1 MFASCSS
8 ETSAHTRYWS
18 ASELRGYAHM
28 RQLQES
34 THDTVD
40 DLDTTQMTTLQDFYE
55 AILGPAL
62 RQSNVCGLLITGT
75 RDMTS
80 GQNCAMAWGTQSLAF
95 PGYDEVWQVRSSP
108 KGRMGKPIEPGELRK
123 VAVLVRPSNTNG
135 KAARITTIKLWVRL
149 PVDVLRVSNQR
160 QHGTYGAHGVNM
172 IGIHLF
178 EHHGRRMLSEK
189 GYTQGRHNYR
199 AVFGSFVSV
208 TTAPPPG
215 VALPEAFLN
224 KHGDMIT
231 SVQSCPIHHL
241 LIATSLLGNTL
252 RTQPGGVNLP
262 GTREE
267 RHERFEKRRTDTSST
282 MSELMVITEHACQSE
297 LRGTMGDDWE
307 DPGVEALR
315 VSEETMN
322 WMRAEAS
329 GLMAM
334 AEALCEQMSH
344 CGFMDMSADPF
355 FEQAMPDAMHRPCG
369 MPLLIALAVRIA
381 CYPERV
387 GLPFGKPDDQ
397 LATRE
402 ACNLLE
408 SMQPAVLPHGV
419 ASEGSSCDTDPQYAM
434 DIVIQHTVAKL
445 LAELDKI
452 REGGYITASSTSPAR
467 PPLSEKDLNKDIDV
481 IENTIREALCMFYR
495 TGLALCVDLL
505 GTAPRRSDGTSG
517 VYTRVGMAESCCD
530 AVEHAKAELAYSNN
544 LGRLAPRIDPMRAT
558 TRAAQQM
565 ALARTLLVVERW
577 LCTGTYCNT
586 RLVVNDEGEDTEI
599 ERVNV
604 HAAASSTLSR
614 CFSPASDEESRST
627 AHAVPTAE
635 ALTRNLES
643 GIAVRTAGG
652 SKKKMQ
658 RTMRQNER
666 SMRQNAQ
673 RASDVSSKLKRM
685 KIQEEEV
692 VQKSMSSRS
701 RRRASVDAQM
711 VNEVLDSLAVRTRG
725 GQVFE
730 EAVQCLSPG
739 SGKAIDDATQIF
751 GDVLHCGACH
761 GTTERINMQCFLVG
775 RGSVNHC
782 CNCNKP
788 IHVVESLAFGGHHAA
803 CRTCRHPRC
812 LDCVQHDIDLLSE
825 SKTVLQVGPLS
836 DAVAYRTIENC
847 LFCAKG

>member
-1 MFASCSS
+1 MLGLD
-8 ETSAHTRYWS
+8 TRYWS
-18 ASELRGYAHM
+18 TSELRGYAHM

-40 DLDTTQMTTLQDFYE
+40 DLDTTEMTTLQDFYE

-62 RQSNVCGLLITGT
+62 RQSDVCGMLITGT

-135 KAARITTIKLWVRL
+135 KAARITTIKLWKCL
-149 PVDVLRVSNQR
+149 PVDVLRVSNER
-160 QHGTYGAHGVNM
+160 QHGTYGAHGVNL

-178 EHHGRRMLSEK
+178 EHHGRQMLAK
-189 GYTQGRHNYR
+189 MGYTQGRHNYR

-215 VALPEAFLN
+215 VVIPEAFLN
-224 KHGDMIT
+224 KQGDMVT

-241 LIATSLLGNTL
+241 LIASSLLGNTL

-267 RHERFEKRRTDTSST
+267 RQERFEKKRTDTAVT
-282 MSELMVITEHACQSE
+282 MSELMVVTEHARQKE
-297 LRGTMGDDWE
+297 LRGALGDD
-307 DPGVEALR
+307 DDDLGMEALR
-315 VSEETMN
+315 MSEEAMN
-322 WMRAEAS
+322 GMRTEAS
-329 GLMAM
+329 ALMAM

-381 CYPERV
+381 CYPERI

-419 ASEGSSCDTDPQYAM
+419 ANEGSSCDTDPQYAM
-434 DIVIQHTVAKL
+434 DLVIQHTVAKL
-445 LAELDKI
+445 LSELDTL
-452 REGGYITASSTSPAR
+452 RQGGYCTASSTSPSR
-467 PPLSEKDLNKDIDV
+467 PLSEKDLNKDIDA
-481 IENTIREALCMFYR
+481 IENTIRDALGMFYR

-505 GTAPRRSDGTSG
+505 GTAPKRSDGTSG

-530 AVEHAKAELAYSNN
+530 AVEHAKAELAYRNN

-586 RLVVNDEGEDTEI
+586 RLVVNEEGEDTEI

-604 HAAASSTLSR
+604 HSAASSTLSR
-614 CFSPASDEESRST
+614 CFSPASDEEVRST
-627 AHAVPTAE
+627 KPPRTAPTAE
-635 ALTRNLES
+635 AMTNALENAV
-643 GIAVRTAGG
+643 AVRNAGG

-658 RTMRQNER
+658 RTMRQSER
-666 SMRQNAQ
+666 NMRQNAQ
-673 RASDVSSKLKRM
+673 RAFDVTNKLKRL
-685 KIQEEEV
+685 KVQEDEV

-725 GQVFE
+725 GRVFE
-730 EAVQCLSPG
+730 DAVQSLAPG

-775 RGSVNHC
+775 KGSVNHC

-788 IHVVESLAFGGHHAA
+788 IHAVESLAFGGHHAA

-825 SKTVLQVGPLS
+825 SQTTLDVGPLS

-847 LFCAKG
+847 LFCAKV